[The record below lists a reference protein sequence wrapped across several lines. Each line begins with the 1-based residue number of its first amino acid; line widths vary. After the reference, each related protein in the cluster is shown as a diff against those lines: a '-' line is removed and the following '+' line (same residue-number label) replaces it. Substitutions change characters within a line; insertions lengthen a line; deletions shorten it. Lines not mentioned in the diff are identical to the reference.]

1 MAAVKLHLGT
11 PWGRWPCWSVGLAS
25 VAEMCQ
31 ARPRTAETTRTNDG
45 CSFGR
50 TYQRPAAE

>member
-1 MAAVKLHLGT
+1 
-11 PWGRWPCWSVGLAS
+11 LAS